1 MTGSKRAVLTLGGR
15 PAAPKL
21 EAPDDLSV
29 IVGQF
34 DVLLPCRQFNV
45 RHKVAV
51 VGQVSLTTE
60 FLLRLLFS
68 VETLS
73 ERDAQQFFGF
83 SEHEMTFVLKEA
95 EAKAYIERHGAQ
107 LRLSEYGRM
116 LFADSDKPQIYEVEK
131 GNERAAFDLF
141 ALAPAE
147 REYLSDFEFALP
159 ELELKDGEV
168 VANASKLVPDAFRK
182 HFVELV
188 ARREREG
195 GVRKS
200 LYSVDGVTPDERFF
214 AVVPVVATAPA
225 KRPSEASAM
234 LDGWKA
240 GHELDDR
247 AAVVHA
253 VAALLDRQQQSVS
266 GEAASAYDLLV
277 EVAPDYLKEFITRAG
292 LSVGR
297 YCAETAAR
305 AGEFRVD
312 RPTIGL
318 VGPLYGSSNAA
329 HLAEA
334 MDHAARRGPPAS
346 PAIWVA
352 PQSPLWGASRRLPT
366 ILEQLRGRLH
376 RAGTDQPSDRVM
388 GLVAGKPPT
397 HLRRAFATLV
407 ELPSRSELPSCLEV
421 LLIPGS
427 VAAVLVHAPIGLQ
440 RGFPV
445 PLGILSFDTGVVERV
460 ASMMT
465 RLLPNHLRSPADGEL
480 WTRDVLFP
488 APPIDPDS
496 DPPVAS

>member
-1 MTGSKRAVLTLGGR
+1 MTGSKRTVLTLGGR
-15 PAAPKL
+15 AVASKLAAS
-21 EAPDDLSV
+21 DDLSV
-29 IVGQF
+29 VVGQF

-68 VETLS
+68 VDALS

-83 SEHEMTFVLKEA
+83 SEHEMAFVLKEA

-131 GNERAAFDLF
+131 GNERAAFDLI

-159 ELELKDGEV
+159 EIELKDGEV

-182 HFVELV
+182 YFVELV

-214 AVVPVVATAPA
+214 ALVPVVATAPA
-225 KRPSEASAM
+225 KRPSEASPM

-247 AAVVHA
+247 AAVAHA
-253 VAALLDRQQQSVS
+253 VAAFLDRQQQSIS

-277 EVAPDYLKEFITRAG
+277 EVAPDYLKEFITRTG

-318 VGPLYGSSNAA
+318 VGPLYSSSNAG

-352 PQSPLWGASRRLPT
+352 PQSPLWGASRGLPKV
-366 ILEQLRGRLH
+366 LEQLRGRLH
-376 RAGTDQPSDRVM
+376 GADTDLPSDRVM

-397 HLRRAFATLV
+397 HLRRAFTTLV
-407 ELPSRSELPSCLEV
+407 ELPSSSELPTCLEV
-421 LLIPGS
+421 LLIPGN
-427 VAAVLVHAPIGLQ
+427 VAAVLVHAPIGTR

-445 PLGILSFDTGVVERV
+445 PLGILTFDTSVVERV
-460 ASMMT
+460 ALMMT
-465 RLLPNHLRSPADGEL
+465 RLLPNQLRSHGDVEMY
-480 WTRDVLFP
+480 TRDVLYP
-488 APPIDPDS
+488 KAAGDANLNHQS
-496 DPPVAS
+496 ST